1 MKLLKETV
9 DKISGLNEEWV
20 NKRKNAIDSLLK
32 TPNGLGKLE
41 DISIQIAGMDINYKV
56 DKKAVVVMA
65 ADNGVEREGV
75 SASRREITTVLAH
88 AMLNQ
93 KASINS
99 LAKSMGSEVF
109 IVDLGIDTTDKFEG
123 IYDKVVIKGGTRNIK
138 IENAMTREEAVK
150 AIEAG
155 IEVVDEIIK
164 RGYNLIA
171 VGEIGIGNTTTSSAI
186 AKVLSNAPLEQIVGV
201 GSGID
206 SDKLELK
213 KRVVEEAV
221 KINGPYSDE
230 PIEILHKL
238 GGLDIAAMTGAYLSA
253 AKNRIP
259 IVVDGFISCISA
271 YLAYKICE
279 EAKQFMIPSHISE
292 EPGAKWIMR
301 ELGFA
306 PNLYMK
312 MKLGEGSGA
321 VLMFPLIEAA
331 LNMDKDI
338 MNYPKQ

>member
-1 MKLLKETV
+1 MNLLKETV
-9 DKISGLNEEWV
+9 DKISGLNEEWT
-20 NKRKNAIDSLLK
+20 KTRKNAIDALLK

-41 DISIQIAGMDINYKV
+41 EISIQIAGMNFNYKV
-56 DKKAVVVMA
+56 NKKAVVVMA
-65 ADNGVEREGV
+65 ADNGVEKEGV
-75 SASRREITTVLAH
+75 SASKREITTILAH
-88 AMLNQ
+88 AMLNK

-109 IVDLGIDTTDKFEG
+109 VVDLGIDTTDKFEG
-123 IYDKVVIKGGTRNIK
+123 IYDKVVMKNGTRNIK
-138 IENAMTREEAVK
+138 LENAMTREEAVK

-155 IEVVDEIIK
+155 IEVVDELVK
-164 RGYNLIA
+164 KGYNLIA

-186 AKVLSNAPLEQIVGV
+186 ARVISTVSIDEIVGV

-206 SDKLELK
+206 RNKLELK
-213 KRVVEEAV
+213 KKVVEEAV
-221 KINGPYSDE
+221 KINGPYSDN

-259 IVVDGFISCISA
+259 IVVDGFISGISA
-271 YLAYKICE
+271 YIAYKICE
-279 EAKQFMIPSHISE
+279 ESKEFMISSHISE
-292 EPGAKWIMR
+292 EPGAKWIMK
-301 ELGFA
+301 ELGFE

-338 MNYPKQ
+338 MNYPK